1 MTTTT
6 PVYAARTLIAAGTT
20 NAAGAF
26 TRATLDLRG
35 KIGGTLTVKI
45 LNNGTLGAQAV
56 ATVLISHNDGATPA
70 AGAKGAD
77 WKTLRVLGGNGLVS
91 GTEYEWST
99 FVQGVQHLEI
109 EIGGNTTNSVTCEAY
124 FTEFSSAASA

>member
-6 PVYAARTLIAAGTT
+6 PVYAARELIAAGTT
-20 NAAGAF
+20 NAAGSY

-35 KIGGTLTVKI
+35 KIGGWLTVKV
-45 LNNGTLGAQAV
+45 LNNGALGAQAV
-56 ATVLISHNDGATPA
+56 ATVLIAHNDGATPA
-70 AGAKGAD
+70 AAAKGAN
-77 WKTLRVLGGNGLVS
+77 WKTFRVLGGNGLVS
-91 GTEYEWST
+91 ANESEWST
-99 FVQGVQHLEI
+99 LIHGVQHMEI